1 MKHASRFVR
10 GLVLL
15 SALIGAAAFASPK
28 QEEPAAISD
37 AGVLV
42 VKVEPQSP
50 AAAAG
55 IARGD
60 IILAVDGADV
70 ATVAEVQ
77 EAVTSKK
84 PGDEVKVTVRHG
96 DAKRTLTAELGELN
110 GRAYLGVYFEATSS
124 AAVQPPVRPD
134 AGTGVMPPS
143 GNGPGNGPDTRN
155 MPRLAVPGSTAAW
168 IVTVIAESPAE
179 KAGLAPGDLVT
190 AVDGVAFDAKND
202 LAALLNA
209 HKPGDTVVLA
219 VLGEDG
225 AARDVTVSLGE
236 NAQDKAKPWLGVEYR
251 MASRLADKVPW
262 SDRMQMMAGVRVTA
276 VTADGP
282 AAKAGIAQGDLLTT
296 VDGTAVRTAQ
306 QIIGEVGKHKPGDT
320 MKVNV
325 VRAADGSNA
334 EVVVTLA
341 ENPQDKAKAFLGV
354 QLGGPGMV
362 PGQGGRSPGN
372 RGPGGMIPGG
382 RGGFRGTDT

>member
-10 GLVLL
+10 GLVLF
-15 SALIGAAAFASPK
+15 SALIGVAAFAAPK
-28 QEEPAAISD
+28 QEEPAARSSPD

-77 EAVTSKK
+77 KAVTSKK
-84 PGDEVKVTVRHG
+84 PGDKVKVTVRHG

-110 GRAYLGVYFEATSS
+110 GRAYLGVYFESTSS
-124 AAVQPPVRPD
+124 AGVQPPIQPGMQNVPRPMIPGR
-134 AGTGVMPPS
+134 AG
-143 GNGPGNGPDTRN
+143 
-155 MPRLAVPGSTAAW
+155 AW
-168 IVTVIAESPAE
+168 IVAVIAGSPAE
-179 KAGLAPGDLVT
+179 KAGLAAGDLVT
-190 AVDGVAFDAKND
+190 TVDGVAVDAKND
-202 LAALLNA
+202 LAAILNA

-219 VLGEDG
+219 VTGADG

-251 MASRLADKVPW
+251 MVSRLADNVPRP
-262 SDRMQMMAGVRVTA
+262 DGLPIMAGVRVMA
-276 VTADGP
+276 VANDSP
-282 AAKAGIAQGDLLTT
+282 AAKAGIARGDLLTT

-306 QIIGEVGKHKPGDT
+306 EVIDAVAQHKPGDT
-320 MKVNV
+320 LKVGV
-325 VRAADGSNA
+325 VHAADSSDA

-341 ENPQDKAKAFLGV
+341 ESPQDKAKAFLGV
-354 QLGGPGMV
+354 QLGGPGML
-362 PGQGGRSPGN
+362 PGPGN
-372 RGPGGMIPGG
+372 RNPGNRTPGG
-382 RGGFRGTDT
+382 RPPGSRNGLGGTDT